1 MIWTP
6 FVVGSEVLCLNC
18 KLHIGVYA
26 DTPAHV
32 IAYGIGMSDKD
43 LVAVLLLFGRGT
55 MEVPPKGCL
64 NVRTILEER
73 LQRQDSTRAKKH
85 TVYCSARPL
94 CTAVHAPYVLQ
105 CTPPMYCSARPLCT
119 AVHAPYVLQRMP
131 PMYCS
136 ARTAVHA
143 PSGPLCRP
151 KYCTISLYTAVYC
164 KTRALCSVGLTCW
177 L

>member
-6 FVVGSEVLCLNC
+6 FVVGSEVLCSKCMLQ
-18 KLHIGVYA
+18 IGVYA

-64 NVRTILEER
+64 NVGTILEER

-105 CTPPMYCSARPLCT
+105 YMPPMYCSARPLCT
-119 AVHAPYVLQRMP
+119 AVHAPYALQCTP

-136 ARTAVHA
+136 AHPLRA
-143 PSGPLCRP
+143 P
-151 KYCTISLYTAVYC
+151 V
-164 KTRALCSVGLTCW
+164 
-177 L
+177 